1 MHKLLRGIK
10 MKDTIVDVIRTNAEK
25 ISSMFVK
32 SKKKKTK
39 DETLIVSKKPEEIKT
54 QFIYRDD
61 TYFEYEDFN

>member
-10 MKDTIVDVIRTNAEK
+10 MKDTIVDVIRTKAEK
-25 ISSMFVK
+25 LSSMFVK

-39 DETLIVSKKPEEIKT
+39 DETLIVSKKPEEIKI
-54 QFIYRDD
+54 QFVYRDD

>member
-39 DETLIVSKKPEEIKT
+39 DKTLIVSKKPEEIKT
-54 QFIYRDD
+54 QFVYRDD